1 MENVNSSISEIEA
14 FRNPAILEKLSNFRS
29 NENSILISEID
40 NMEDRDRESPRE
52 RAQSERRIVIKTDQ
66 SMECIEEI
74 HNWEKDYYKEV
85 FFDDNDK
92 GKAKNSSSNSSG
104 NNGFLRK
111 QKKQQQ
117 QKDPDHSD
125 TLLLIETYVKLLN
138 APDDEDVTVRESY

>member
-1 MENVNSSISEIEA
+1 MENVNSSVSEIEA

-40 NMEDRDRESPRE
+40 NMEDRERESPRE
-52 RAQSERRIVIKTDQ
+52 RTQPERRIVIKTDQ

-74 HNWEKDYYKEV
+74 HNWEKDYYKEG

-92 GKAKNSSSNSSG
+92 CKAKNNSSNSSG

-111 QKKQQQ
+111 QKQQQ